1 MQPTLLSGPASK
13 KRILAN
19 LHLAIDEA
27 KLLRSLTMSKEL
39 AQDLK
44 HQDPGSGRL
53 QFIQKEIVYLESE
66 LVNVHRQAVYD

>member
-1 MQPTLLSGPASK
+1 MLPMLLSEPASK

-44 HQDPGSGRL
+44 YHNPGSDRL
-53 QFIQKEIVYLESE
+53 KFVEKEIVYLETE
-66 LVNVHRQAVYD
+66 LVNVHRKEVFD